1 MSSLRVEETLV
12 TDHQMIADHVVDY
25 YQNLFCSN
33 MGILQDDALINDVI
47 PSIINDSINAMLTMI
62 PSPSEIKNAVFELNK
77 DSALGP
83 DGFGALFFHTYWDIV
98 HQDLVNVVTEFFTTG
113 FLLPNF
119 NANTLILIPK
129 ISNADKIE
137 HYMPIALAN
146 FKFKIIS
153 KVLADRLAQVMP
165 SFISKEQRGYIH
177 GRNIKDCLCLAS
189 EVANLLHTKVFR
201 GNLALKID
209 VTKAFDTL
217 EWSFLIKVL
226 RSFGFS
232 ETFCSWIDMILKSA
246 SLSISINGKL
256 HDYFSCK
263 RGVRQ
268 GDPLSPLLFCI
279 AEDVLSRNISKLV
292 VDGKLKLSK
301 GSRNVHIPSH
311 CLYADDILVYCTGM
325 QSNLIALKEL
335 FTRYA
340 LASGQVVS
348 ASKSVIYSGGITQ
361 TRLSHLAE
369 IFGFSIGFLPFLY
382 LGVPIFKGRPK
393 VTHLQPVT
401 DKIKAKF
408 SAWKASLLS
417 IAGRIQLVK
426 FVVQSMLVYSISIY
440 SRPVS
445 LLRSLEKWIKNFIWS
460 GDINQRKLVTVAWKK
475 V

>member
-1 MSSLRVEETLV
+1 VNWHVDGDRNTGYFHRIAKIKNTTKVMSSLRVEETLV

-98 HQDLVNVVTEFFTTG
+98 HQDLVNAVTEFFTTG

-137 HYMPIALAN
+137 HYMLIALAN

-165 SFISKEQRGYIH
+165 SFISKEQRGFIH

-256 HDYFSCK
+256 HGYFSCK
-263 RGVRQ
+263 KGVR
-268 GDPLSPLLFCI
+268 
-279 AEDVLSRNISKLV
+279 
-292 VDGKLKLSK
+292 
-301 GSRNVHIPSH
+301 
-311 CLYADDILVYCTGM
+311 
-325 QSNLIALKEL
+325 
-335 FTRYA
+335 
-340 LASGQVVS
+340 
-348 ASKSVIYSGGITQ
+348 
-361 TRLSHLAE
+361 
-369 IFGFSIGFLPFLY
+369 
-382 LGVPIFKGRPK
+382 
-393 VTHLQPVT
+393 
-401 DKIKAKF
+401 
-408 SAWKASLLS
+408 
-417 IAGRIQLVK
+417 
-426 FVVQSMLVYSISIY
+426 
-440 SRPVS
+440 
-445 LLRSLEKWIKNFIWS
+445 
-460 GDINQRKLVTVAWKK
+460 
-475 V
+475 